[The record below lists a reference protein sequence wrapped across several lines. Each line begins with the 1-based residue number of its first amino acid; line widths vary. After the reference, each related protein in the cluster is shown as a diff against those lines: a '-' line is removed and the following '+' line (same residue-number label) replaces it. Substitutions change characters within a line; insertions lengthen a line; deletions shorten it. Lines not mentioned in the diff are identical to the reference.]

1 MAQNRYVST
10 NFWKD
15 NYVVELDPTEKLI
28 FIYLLTNPK
37 TNIAGIYEI
46 NIREIAFDTGFDVEV
61 VRRALEKFMVEDRI
75 VVAEGWLGLKNWQK
89 HQSINPSVRQGIDRQ
104 LRLLPHSLKQFVLT
118 NDDGHNVG
126 IDWDSLYRAYSQA
139 ATYFT
144 LPNGTNF
151 TLPNGTNVAEATA
164 TNREVQK
171 SDNHVVKRQRT
182 VEIDGMFEYWE
193 GQVGYAVTSKVKQN
207 REYAGKL
214 LNEYPKEDIAQGIQA
229 AARASEDRYA
239 PRVANFID
247 LYRKW
252 DELKLW
258 DKREVRQAAG
268 TKGRGFKI
276 S

>member
-61 VRRALEKFMVEDRI
+61 IRRALDKFMAEGKI
-75 VVAEGWLGLKNWQK
+75 IVAEGWLGLRNWLK

-104 LRLLPHSLKQFVLT
+104 LRLLPDKLKQYVLT
-118 NDDGHNVG
+118 DDAGHNVG
-126 IDWDSLYRAYSQA
+126 VAWDSLYTAYSQA
-139 ATYFT
+139 GTYLT
-144 LPNGTNF
+144 LPNGTNL
-151 TLPNGTNVAEATA
+151 TLPNGTNVAE
-164 TNREVQK
+164 NHERRREKTKQI
-171 SDNHVVKRQRT
+171 DN
-182 VEIDGMFEYWE
+182 MFLYWE
-193 GQVGYAVTSKVKQN
+193 ATVGYKVTAKVKQN

-214 LNEYPKEDIAQGIQA
+214 LNDYLSEEIAEAIHVV
-229 AARASEDRYA
+229 ARASEDRFA
-239 PRVANFID
+239 PRIANFID

-252 DELKLW
+252 DDLKLW
-258 DKREVRQAAG
+258 DKRQVRGKTGVTA
-268 TKGRGFKI
+268 I
-276 S
+276 